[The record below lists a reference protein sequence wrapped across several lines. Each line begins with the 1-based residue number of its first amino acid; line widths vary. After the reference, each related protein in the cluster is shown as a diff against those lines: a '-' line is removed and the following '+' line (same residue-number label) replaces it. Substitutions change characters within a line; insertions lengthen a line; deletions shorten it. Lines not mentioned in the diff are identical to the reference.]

1 MTDPFDACRVAYEQ
15 GQRDGYEQAKRVYMA
30 AGEAG
35 VALAASD
42 ALAGAVQRVEAVAT
56 RNGWLGYSPEH
67 VKREVIAAIKGY
79 QP

>member
-42 ALAGAVQRVEAVAT
+42 ALTASGCIGHALPGRPGADYPCSEFE
-56 RNGWLGYSPEH
+56 GDSDD
-67 VKREVIAAIKGY
+67 
-79 QP
+79 

>member
-1 MTDPFDACRVAYEQ
+1 LQ

-42 ALAGAVQRVEAVAT
+42 ALAGAVQRVEACKYISTIGVTLSYVVPKAT
-56 RNGWLGYSPEH
+56 
-67 VKREVIAAIKGY
+67 VIALIKGDSDA
-79 QP
+79 